1 MEGQGEEERKKLYR
15 DLLNDKSL
23 GYADKIKKYS
33 FQSFQDKLLNDDQAQ
48 ARLTSDL
55 IEKGRVKSGT
65 DFYEKYILDTPKQAP
80 TPAPKA
86 APVAPFQQPV
96 EPMAMEGIP
105 VGIAAPKP
113 TKAPAP
119 SVTDYAREMAFEP
132 QIEAPVKP
140 IGVMAPQP
148 IQEPIP
154 SVTKTAREMAFK
166 PPVEPK
172 KPKEKERG
180 FMEWTGD
187 VLGTISAGG
196 ERIAKNIL
204 SGIGHYAQAQAA
216 TDPMASLPYEK
227 RQQMLQ
233 EAGQTMY
240 DIADAAQRDFQNEV
254 AKRNI
259 ETSVLQAIDK
269 KQYKNIPEAVLYT
282 VGDAAMQIIP
292 SVLTMGGSTYLQTL
306 PAAYKDGV
314 EAIAKEKGISPEQVI
329 ASGDDA
335 IVVAGI
341 STGFQSALENI
352 GAGQVSKAIASKGAY
367 KAIRDWLLKQNVNK
381 NLARG
386 AALLGVGV
394 GEGTTEYL
402 QEGTGQTGVIAAK
415 SPTAKAFFERLP
427 NELFT
432 EEAEKQRRES
442 FVGGLIGG
450 GGLAGVGQAITKAFE
465 KPSVAPESDVVPA
478 EEVQGT
484 GRRVIV
490 DSLEEVP
497 QEYRDK
503 VIEYTTGPLSLLGRG
518 KKKYSYILP
527 TETIDITPEAPIAEE
542 VLFEIVPTEEVPPVA
557 PIEEAP
563 IEEAPVEEV
572 TPETGMFA
580 GIEGPT
586 EEAPATS
593 GMFEGIAGPPQEAPV
608 APAVQFETPTLAL
621 PKQEGFAPALRKLGY
636 TDEEISGMTLE
647 QQQDIAINKTE
658 PARAESSSKV
668 DVAKENQRV
677 ERIAEAQ
684 RKLDEEIAAE
694 EVPAPVTPPAP
705 KVEPVAE
712 KKPSNIEELSEQDL
726 FDIGF
731 TRKESKAIA
740 QKEAKIKTDRATL
753 SKIRLSKLA
762 EKLGK
767 TKEQL
772 IKSLASKSY
781 DEVDLYEQWERQNS
795 KEEPKFFVRVN
806 GEFSNKDPQE
816 LGSFHTE
823 AAAKRGFEIADERQD
838 GSEDQENNI
847 ELIKETE
854 DGFDVISQKSIPAI
868 NDATRE
874 ILAEVQSEF
883 GGKYTNVDLP
893 NGKILNI
900 RIADHSGN
908 KRNNSG
914 DRNLSVVISN
924 LNPTERFRGEID
936 KAIPNEIVVNSE
948 LTADQIVAQINK
960 AIDKIKAQEG
970 GKQETTQEA
979 PPTPQEG
986 TTVEIAPQREGGSPR
1001 KMVFKDGEWKQNVG
1015 GDIVKVGPF
1024 VQGQAQEMF
1033 AGKTETKAE
1042 PAKTNEEQIAI
1053 LRAEEQAELDS
1064 RIKNANKYRGE
1075 DGKVDRTKLTKKADI
1090 KAFDEVYEK
1099 YNERISPLMEKKPA
1113 ETTAQAEFTS
1123 KQESSASQEFDG
1135 MKKPSKIKTK
1145 SFDGKHGK
1153 GAFERMKNITD
1164 NFEDIMDGMSGKI
1177 KQDCL

>member
-1 MEGQGEEERKKLYR
+1 MVGQGEEARRQLYR
-15 DLLNDKSL
+15 ELLNDKSL
-23 GYADKIKKYS
+23 GYADRIKKYS

-80 TPAPKA
+80 APKA

-105 VGIAAPKP
+105 VSIAAPKP

-132 QIEAPVKP
+132 QIESLVKP

-154 SVTKTAREMAFK
+154 SVTETAREMAFQ
-166 PPVEPK
+166 PPAAPK

-187 VLGTISAGG
+187 VFGTISAGG

-204 SGIGHYAQAQAA
+204 AGIGHYAQAQAA

-306 PAAYKDGV
+306 PAAYKDGI

-415 SPTAKAFFERLP
+415 SPTTKAFFERLP

-465 KPSVAPESDVVPA
+465 KPPVAPEAPVAPVAPVAPEAPIVPPAAPPVVPPA
-478 EEVQGT
+478 APEALSQEEIDARIEEGQKRTGYVYTSPLQSLTGQAQSIIDSVAKNKYIGLAPVKSLFEELYDAYKIFGKQQTSTVRNLTTDQIAQG
-484 GRRVIV
+484 VA
-490 DSLEEVP
+490 DFEE
-497 QEYRDK
+497 
-503 VIEYTTGPLSLLGRG
+503 TLSLLGE
-518 KKKYSYILP
+518 YISKR
-527 TETIDITPEAPIAEE
+527 EGGDFVREYVGRKAQEE
-542 VLFEIVPTEEVPPVA
+542 QAATTPPVA

-563 IEEAPVEEV
+563 IEEAPVEETPV
-572 TPETGMFA
+572 EEVTTPETGMFA

-586 EEAPATS
+586 EEAPATA
-593 GMFEGIAGPPQEAPV
+593 GMFEGITGPPQEAPV
-608 APAVQFETPTLAL
+608 AAEEAPVAAEEELVAAVPA
-621 PKQEGFAPALRKLGY
+621 APAPKGKGVSVEFPTELSVSEVKPYAEVPDNYYRPDQQLKFNQGNYYEPVRVIAHPDVIRAISIGSKLGKFEGKKSTISDADIDFAGNVAKKLGY
-636 TDEEISGMTLE
+636 TSENGEGS
-647 QQQDIAINKTE
+647 
-658 PARAESSSKV
+658 ARLLSNAVK
-668 DVAKENQRV
+668 DLAKENRS
-677 ERIAEAQ
+677 
-684 RKLDEEIAAE
+684 KNE
-694 EVPAPVTPPAP
+694 EVFMVIGNEAKAPKPAPVTPPAAP
-705 KVEPVAE
+705 KAQPVAE
-712 KKPSNIEELSEQDL
+712 KKEEKSAP
-726 FDIGF
+726 
-731 TRKESKAIA
+731 KA
-740 QKEAKIKTDRATL
+740 EP
-753 SKIRLSKLA
+753 
-762 EKLGK
+762 
-767 TKEQL
+767 
-772 IKSLASKSY
+772 
-781 DEVDLYEQWERQNS
+781 
-795 KEEPKFFVRVN
+795 KEEKPTTGMPEEGSKVN
-806 GEFSNKDPQE
+806 LPPQ
-816 LGSFHTE
+816 T
-823 AAAKRGFEIADERQD
+823 
-838 GSEDQENNI
+838 
-847 ELIKETE
+847 
-854 DGFDVISQKSIPAI
+854 
-868 NDATRE
+868 
-874 ILAEVQSEF
+874 
-883 GGKYTNVDLP
+883 KYSTN
-893 NGKILNI
+893 
-900 RIADHSGN
+900 
-908 KRNNSG
+908 
-914 DRNLSVVISN
+914 
-924 LNPTERFRGEID
+924 
-936 KAIPNEIVVNSE
+936 
-948 LTADQIVAQINK
+948 
-960 AIDKIKAQEG
+960 
-970 GKQETTQEA
+970 
-979 PPTPQEG
+979 
-986 TTVEIAPQREGGSPR
+986 PR
-1001 KMVFKDGEWKQNVG
+1001 KMVFKDGQWKEEVG
-1015 GDIVKVGPF
+1015 GELTSVGESVQQQAQEAFSGKMEAKPVAEAKGGAKESLAKRLKGDALLDAEDTLAELSDNGATINPDGTVVVYHRTSKYKADDIVKNN
-1024 VQGQAQEMF
+1024 EMF
-1033 AGKTETKAE
+1033 G
-1042 PAKTNEEQIAI
+1042 
-1053 LRAEEQAELDS
+1053 L
-1064 RIKNANKYRGE
+1064 E
-1075 DGKVDRTKLTKKADI
+1075 DGV
-1090 KAFDEVYEK
+1090 FF
-1099 YNERISPLMEKKPA
+1099 S
-1113 ETTAQAEFTS
+1113 TS
-1123 KQESSASQEFDG
+1123 
-1135 MKKPSKIKTK
+1135 
-1145 SFDGKHGK
+1145 
-1153 GAFERMKNITD
+1153 
-1164 NFEDIMDGMSGKI
+1164 
-1177 KQDCL
+1177 